1 MTLIATID
9 AGACAAHGD
18 CEAIA
23 PEIFAID
30 DVAVVV
36 VTGPDELMLRGRAG
50 LPVGRDRRHR
60 RRRTPALPLTHGG
73 GGRRPAE
80 GALDE
85 ASAAG
90 LGEDLAVAVGQRAAD
105 VDLAG

>member
-36 VTGPDELMLRGRAG
+36 GQGPDDLMVAAAQAC
-50 LPVGRDRRHR
+50 PSV
-60 RRRTPALPLTHGG
+60 AIVLTDA
-73 GGRRPAE
+73 GGRRLYP
-80 GALDE
+80 
-85 ASAAG
+85 
-90 LGEDLAVAVGQRAAD
+90 
-105 VDLAG
+105 

>member
-1 MTLIATID
+1 MPYIATID

-36 VTGPDELMLRGRAG
+36 GTGPDELM
-50 LPVGRDRRHR
+50 V
-60 RRRTPALPLTHGG
+60 
-73 GGRRPAE
+73 
-80 GALDE
+80 E
-85 ASAAG
+85 AARVCPS
-90 LGEDLAVAVGQRAAD
+90 VAIVVTDAD
-105 VDLAG
+105 SGCQVYP